1 MNKRL
6 HDITAK
12 EMLLDNSPHPYE
24 NGMEWSKMVSFD
36 KNTMNVI
43 LYAFL
48 EGQIKK
54 EILNIK

>member
-24 NGMEWSKMVSFD
+24 NGME
-36 KNTMNVI
+36 
-43 LYAFL
+43 
-48 EGQIKK
+48 
-54 EILNIK
+54 